1 MDKGTDYRIGG
12 ASRQSGYTGERMGL
26 GDVERRAGG
35 HSPRVSVPQ
44 RVAWIAGNRLL
55 PQEMEALERVEGNPC
70 E

>member
-1 MDKGTDYRIGG
+1 MDKGTEHRIGG
-12 ASRQSGYTGERMGL
+12 ASRQSEYSAQRVGL
-26 GDVERRAGG
+26 GHVERRAGG

-55 PQEMEALERVEGNPC
+55 PQEMEVLERVEGNPC